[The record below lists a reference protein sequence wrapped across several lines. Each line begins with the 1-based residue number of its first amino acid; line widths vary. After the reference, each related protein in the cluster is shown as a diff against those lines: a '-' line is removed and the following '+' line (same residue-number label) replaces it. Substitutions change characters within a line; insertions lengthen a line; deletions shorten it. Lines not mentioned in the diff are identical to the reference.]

1 MTSLRELPGVDDAE
15 LAEPDLAIPRRGG
28 PRSIAAAL
36 APHSAAI
43 PAYCAVGLMLVWA
56 AHDGG
61 YDADTWYWG
70 ALALLA
76 LVAAMLGGL
85 FGRVRALATPTKV
98 AIGGFAL
105 YVVWSFL
112 SITWAGYKGDA
123 LSGSNRALLYL
134 LVFALFS
141 LSRVT
146 VKAAL
151 GVLLV
156 WVLGVGVIGA
166 VLLTQ
171 IALGHHTASIFSEGT
186 LVSPTGY
193 HNATPALFTCA
204 ALVAVALAA
213 RRELPVVVRGLLL
226 AIACGGLELAL
237 LAQSRG
243 WLFTLPFVLLASLA
257 VVRDRLRGTAA
268 AILPAAGTLAA
279 LPALLAVYRE
289 SGGGSAPASV
299 LVRAGE
305 HAGSR
310 GLLACAG
317 VLVLGTA
324 IAALD
329 ARMRP
334 RRLSRRA
341 RRAIGSCVAAVAI
354 VAMAVGANLATH
366 GHPVRFIDHQWHGF
380 TTPSA
385 ASSSVSHFAD
395 VGSGRYDAW
404 RVSLDAL
411 LAHPI
416 GGLGQDNFADYY
428 ILHRHTVEELQWT
441 HSLEFR
447 LLAHTG
453 LVGAVLFVAF
463 LVGALVAAL
472 RCRRRLDGLAG
483 AVAAIALLPLMVWL
497 IHGSVD
503 WFWEIPALTGPALG
517 FLAMAGSLRGGAEPD
532 APPLAGRRVPRL
544 LLGGAGGL
552 AMVAA
557 VAVLGFPYLAVR
569 EVSTASDLR
578 ASDPAGALHDL
589 TIAAKLDPLSA
600 EPGRLGGTIALAD
613 GQYATAQRRFDQA
626 TAREPGGWYAWLGT
640 GLAASA
646 LGERS
651 LARTDFRRAHEIN
664 SSQPA
669 VQQALARVSQR
680 NPLTPAQGLAL
691 LVLVH

>member
-1 MTSLRELPGVDDAE
+1 MSTLEELPEVREPEIAQ
-15 LAEPDLAIPRRGG
+15 PDLAVPRRGG
-28 PRSIAAAL
+28 PRSLALAL

-70 ALALLA
+70 ALVALA
-76 LVAAMLGGL
+76 LVAATLGGL
-85 FGRVRALATPTKV
+85 FGRLRELASPTK
-98 AIGGFAL
+98 IGIAGFAL
-105 YVVWSFL
+105 YVAWSFL

-123 LSGSNRALLYL
+123 LTGSNRALLYL
-134 LVFALFS
+134 LVFALFC
-141 LSRVT
+141 LSRMT

-151 GVLLV
+151 GALLV
-156 WVLGVGVIGA
+156 WVLGIGVIGA
-166 VLLTQ
+166 VLLVQ
-171 IALGHHTASIFSEGT
+171 IALGHHTTSIFAEGT
-186 LVSPTGY
+186 LGAPTGY
-193 HNATPALFTCA
+193 HNASPALFTSA
-204 ALVAVALAA
+204 ALVSAALAA
-213 RRELPVVVRGLLL
+213 RRELPALLRGLLL
-226 AIACGGLELAL
+226 TIACGALELAL

-243 WLFTLPFVLLASLA
+243 WLFTLPFILLASL
-257 VVRDRLRGTAA
+257 VVMRDRLRGAVA
-268 AILPAAGTLAA
+268 AILPAAGMVAA
-279 LPALLAVYRE
+279 LPALLAVYRA
-289 SGGGSAPASV
+289 SDGGSAPASV
-299 LVRAGE
+299 LARAGE

-310 GLLACAG
+310 ALLACAG
-317 VLVLGTA
+317 VLILGTA

-329 ARMRP
+329 ARVRGP
-334 RRLSRRA
+334 SLSRRS
-341 RRAIGSCVAAVAI
+341 RRAIGGCAAAVALA
-354 VAMAVGANLATH
+354 AMGVGANLATH
-366 GHPVRFIDHQWHGF
+366 GHPVRFLEREWHGF

-385 ASSSVSHFAD
+385 VTSSASHFAD

-453 LVGAVLFVAF
+453 LVGAGLFIVF

-472 RCRRRLDGLAG
+472 RRRRRLDGIAG

-503 WFWEIPALTGPALG
+503 WFWEMPALCGPALG
-517 FLAMAGSLRGGAEPD
+517 FLAMAGSLRGGPEPD
-532 APPLAGRRVPRL
+532 ALVSSRRRVPRL
-544 LLGGAGGL
+544 VMVGAGGL
-552 AMVAA
+552 AMVLA
-557 VAVLGFPYLAVR
+557 VAVLGFPYLAAR
-569 EVSTASDLR
+569 EASSATDLR
-578 ASDPAGALHDL
+578 ASDPAVALHDL
-589 TIAAKLDPLSA
+589 TLAAELDPLSA
-600 EPGRLGGTIALAD
+600 DPGRLGGTIALQT

-626 TAREPGGWYAWLGT
+626 TSREPGGWYAWLGT

-646 LGERS
+646 LGERR
-651 LARTDFRRAHEIN
+651 LAEQDFRRAYRIN

-669 VQQALARVSQR
+669 VQQALARVSGR